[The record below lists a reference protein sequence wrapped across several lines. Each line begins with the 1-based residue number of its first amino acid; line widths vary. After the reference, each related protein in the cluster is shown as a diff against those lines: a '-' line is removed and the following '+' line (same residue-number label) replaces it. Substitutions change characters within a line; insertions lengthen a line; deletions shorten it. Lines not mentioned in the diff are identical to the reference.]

1 VCGARDA
8 HAPRIHGSCHDSGRA
23 PRTKANPLPSAT
35 AIAASLAIVL
45 GLPPSMCW
53 ALEVNSASRAELEQL
68 PGLGPGKVDRMLK
81 ERQRAAFASWQDL
94 ARRVPGF
101 GAKTAASLSREGLT
115 VNQHAFDASSDRR
128 PKPAP

>member
-1 VCGARDA
+1 M
-8 HAPRIHGSCHDSGRA
+8 
-23 PRTKANPLPSAT
+23 PSTT
-35 AIAASLAIVL
+35 AIAAALAIVL
-45 GLPPSMCW
+45 GLPPSTCW

-68 PGLGPGKVDRMLK
+68 SGLGPSKVDRLLK
-81 ERQRAAFASWQDL
+81 ERERAAFASWQDL

-115 VNQHAFDASSDRR
+115 VNQHAFGATDTSPDRR